1 MDRGAWWAT
10 VHGVAE
16 SRTRLND
23 NCIIALW
30 ALSYYLA
37 QSDIPLWNPSS
48 GISRYSKEPW
58 FLQLRVVFKSWDLG
72 AKCAHCFWGATASRC
87 GQSWGICVSTFMYV
101 HTNIRIYLCLC
112 LYSYIY
118 IYDKMSSHW
127 HYKFQHHRIHVIFFS
142 LICNLLFC
150 QWETWIPFPLI
161 SVYVCSWSPTS
172 DFPLTPSSSHL
183 GSENPSRA
191 VLPTRHPP
199 HPHWALGHCPEPPW
213 LPPTLLCPRCWL

>member
-23 NCIIALW
+23 NCIIVLW

-72 AKCAHCFWGATASRC
+72 AKCAHCFCGATASRC

-118 IYDKMSSHW
+118 IYMTKWVHTDTINFSTTGFML
-127 HYKFQHHRIHVIFFS
+127 FFS
-142 LICNLLFC
+142 PLFVTYFSVN
-150 QWETWIPFPLI
+150 ERPEFHFP
-161 SVYVCSWSPTS
+161 
-172 DFPLTPSSSHL
+172 
-183 GSENPSRA
+183 
-191 VLPTRHPP
+191 
-199 HPHWALGHCPEPPW
+199 
-213 LPPTLLCPRCWL
+213 